1 MIGLG
6 NDINSTID
14 IVYNSMRK
22 YIFRIS
28 IVLSTKIFQ
37 TPQEERGVETETE
50 TPHHPSCGAERPPTI
65 VHHLPLECSM
75 QWDLTLPRGKVGY
88 GKSQSVCF
96 EIFFDIDLIKPAVQ
110 RCLKIIIPITMYVG
124 KRYYWH
130 EPKFVFSLNP
140 VIDVNLTTKGTWGW
154 WERGG
159 WEGMLKTF

>member
-1 MIGLG
+1 MQDIARLIGIIGLHKMIGLG

-75 QWDLTLPRGKVGY
+75 Q
-88 GKSQSVCF
+88 
-96 EIFFDIDLIKPAVQ
+96 
-110 RCLKIIIPITMYVG
+110 
-124 KRYYWH
+124 
-130 EPKFVFSLNP
+130 
-140 VIDVNLTTKGTWGW
+140 
-154 WERGG
+154 
-159 WEGMLKTF
+159 